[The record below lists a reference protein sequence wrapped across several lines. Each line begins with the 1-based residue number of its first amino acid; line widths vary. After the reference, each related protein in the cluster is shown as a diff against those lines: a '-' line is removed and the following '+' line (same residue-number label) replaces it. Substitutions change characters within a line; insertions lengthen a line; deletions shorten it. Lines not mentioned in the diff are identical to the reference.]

1 MQETSEMNG
10 TAMQKTI
17 LLTGATDG
25 IGFETA
31 RMLFEQ
37 GHRVLLH
44 GRSPEK
50 LVDTEKT
57 LNALPGGGR
66 TECYVADLSRMTE
79 VENLAAEVTER
90 HSRLDVLINN
100 AGVLKTPQPVT
111 PEGLDVRFVV
121 NTLAPC
127 LLTQKLLPLI
137 GSSGR
142 IVNLSGDSIQINTD
156 MLDPN
161 AQVKVNRNEI
171 DEMVPSKTSMM
182 PKGALNTLNEDEIL
196 DLMAYLLSR
205 GDPNHPVF
213 QREGNS
219 R

>member
-1 MQETSEMNG
+1 MHESSEMNG

-50 LVDTEKT
+50 LADTEKT
-57 LNALPGGGR
+57 LNALSGGGR
-66 TECYVADLSRMTE
+66 TECYVAGLSRMTE
-79 VENLAAEVTER
+79 VEKLAAEVAER

-137 GSSGR
+137 DASGQYFD
-142 IVNLSGDSIQINTD
+142 NDAGQFNPPHPDA
-156 MLDPN
+156 LDP
-161 AQVKVNRNEI
+161 ATTDKVVKAMKAGI
-171 DEMVPSKTSMM
+171 SK
-182 PKGALNTLNEDEIL
+182 L
-196 DLMAYLLSR
+196 
-205 GDPNHPVF
+205 V
-213 QREGNS
+213 
-219 R
+219 